1 MSTESPETTLSNKG
15 CCEVEK
21 DGVDDDEVDDKIDE
35 DDVDED
41 EVAPSDVFRED
52 VGCFLK
58 LSAID
63 VTFLLAVSIEI
74 CFLDVAWLLRAHSP
88 ILLTSNSFLH
98 QRQNALCVEF

>member
-1 MSTESPETTLSNKG
+1 LSTESPETTLSNKG
-15 CCEVEK
+15 CCEVEVDK

-74 CFLDVAWLLRAHSP
+74 CFLDVA
-88 ILLTSNSFLH
+88 
-98 QRQNALCVEF
+98 